1 MRKQDALW
9 LGGAAVVVVIIGFV
23 AWSLRHPKEE
33 PPPPPA
39 QTAAPAPQKPADAT
53 LPPAAQSDAQI
64 RKLLAALSPRPELA
78 QWLADEGL
86 LDRWVVTANNLAEG
100 VSPRKQLGFLKPAK
114 PFLAK
119 GSHIDPRSY
128 QRFDT
133 FADVVASVDAKGFAA
148 AVHELHPLLEAAYHQ
163 LGYPDK
169 SVDDLARAALQR
181 LIDAPVIEGD
191 VAIAPA
197 KGALYKFADEKLE
210 AKGEVEKQLLRMGP
224 RNTKLV
230 QAKAREIAAA
240 LDLRLAA
247 H

>member
-1 MRKQDALW
+1 MQKRDALW
-9 LGGAAVVVVIIGFV
+9 LGGAAVAVVIIGVV
-23 AWSLRHPKEE
+23 AWSMRHPAAE
-33 PPPPPA
+33 PPPPPQA
-39 QTAAPAPQKPADAT
+39 VAPAPVKPADAT

-64 RKLLAALSPRPELA
+64 RKLLAALSARPELA
-78 QWLADEGL
+78 RWLAGEGL
-86 LDRWVVTANNLAEG
+86 LDRFIVVANNLAED
-100 VSPRKQLGFLKPAK
+100 VSPRKQLAFLQPAK

-119 GSHIDPRSY
+119 GSKIDPRGY
-128 QRFDT
+128 QRYDT
-133 FADVVASVDAKGFAA
+133 FAEVIASVDAKGFAA

-169 SVDDLARAALQR
+169 SVDELARTALQR
-181 LIDAPVIEGD
+181 LIDAPVVEGD
-191 VAIAPA
+191 IALTP

-210 AKGEVEKQLLRMGP
+210 AQGEIEKQLLRMGP
-224 RNTKLV
+224 RNTRMI